1 MPIVEIKPLFEN
13 KLSKDDKK
21 KLIADITDVLVSFW
35 GENLRN
41 NIWVIIQEEKTGNF
55 GVGGQVIT
63 LETVKALRAG
73 KGSLAL

>member
-41 NIWVIIQEEKTGNF
+41 NIWVIIQKEKTGNF
-55 GVGGQVIT
+55 GVGGQIIT
-63 LETVKALRAG
+63 LETVKALRAA
-73 KGSLAL
+73 KEA